1 MTVTNSFHNGFIV
14 ETGNAELRSCSV
26 TSCRLGRGMVFG
38 GFGPREDGGPS
49 VEARLEDCIVA
60 QNDRGGFHALEGVS
74 VAVTGCRSRDNG
86 GVGFEV
92 EHGGQM
98 TVAHSSSDGDT
109 AGCVAHSDG
118 AGGGVLTMEEVT
130 VDGAVQSGTLPVT
143 YHALHT

>member
-1 MTVTNSFHNGFIV
+1 MHGELHRWLLGAAAAETIV
-14 ETGNAELRSCSV
+14 GL
-26 TSCRLGRGMVFG
+26 
-38 GFGPREDGGPS
+38 
-49 VEARLEDCIVA
+49 
-60 QNDRGGFHALEGVS
+60 VS
-74 VAVTGCRSRDNG
+74 GCRKA
-86 GVGFEV
+86 GFRVQEDAL
-92 EHGGQM
+92 M